1 VKAID
6 FIFAARPMLLLPVWS
21 IYLIC
26 IKLMHPDDLFGKDEL
41 ISLIS
46 LTLVFAGTYYINQLY
61 DYKSDLINKKL
72 GFLQKGIITGR
83 EMSYAYIGLSLFGV
97 ILANISG
104 RYLGSTIS
112 LIFLLGYLYSA
123 PPARLKDRAMGGL
136 LANIIA
142 YGVLIPAAAAVD
154 IEVWGE
160 LINSIIIYFALIV
173 GAGYLLTIIPD
184 REGDKRTGKTTIAA
198 YLSDRPIIMIGLL
211 LLLLSICF
219 SYMTGSQ
226 SLILI
231 SSVSAGLFFIAFI
244 TISEKLILFSCKFP
258 ILMTSLLAGYFYP
271 IYLIFIVVLIVLTRL
286 YYKKRFGMVYPKVN

>member
-1 VKAID
+1 MKAID

-26 IKLMHPDDLFGKDEL
+26 VKLMHPDDLFGKDEL
-41 ISLIS
+41 ISFIS

-123 PPARLKDRAMGGL
+123 PPARLKDRAMG
-136 LANIIA
+136 
-142 YGVLIPAAAAVD
+142 
-154 IEVWGE
+154 
-160 LINSIIIYFALIV
+160 
-173 GAGYLLTIIPD
+173 
-184 REGDKRTGKTTIAA
+184 
-198 YLSDRPIIMIGLL
+198 
-211 LLLLSICF
+211 
-219 SYMTGSQ
+219 
-226 SLILI
+226 
-231 SSVSAGLFFIAFI
+231 
-244 TISEKLILFSCKFP
+244 
-258 ILMTSLLAGYFYP
+258 
-271 IYLIFIVVLIVLTRL
+271 
-286 YYKKRFGMVYPKVN
+286 